1 MSSPREERKAENGS
15 LTSEIKNRQV
25 LRPVNK
31 KDKKNHIFYR
41 DSNESK
47 EMFGSYFE
55 KSMDFDVK
63 K

>member
-1 MSSPREERKAENGS
+1 MSSAREERKAANGS
-15 LTSEIKNRQV
+15 HTSEIKNRQV
-25 LRPVNK
+25 PRMVNN
-31 KDKKNHIFYR
+31 KDKKKHIFYR